1 MHELA
6 LYYKENNDLS
16 SAESILLDACSFEY
30 NKAFYTLAMNFYSD
44 QKRIEFL
51 IEASNRN
58 YPFASYEL
66 ALIYYN
72 QNNYKLSSFFLAT
85 AEQQNIGLP
94 IMNSELNNKINLLAK
109 KIR

>member
-1 MHELA
+1 M
-6 LYYKENNDLS
+6 D
-16 SAESILLDACSFEY
+16 
-30 NKAFYTLAMNFYSD
+30 FYSA

-72 QNNYKLSSFFLAT
+72 QNNYKLSRSFLMT
-85 AEQQNIGLP
+85 AEQQNISLP
-94 IMNSELNNKINLLAK
+94 LMNLELNNKINLLAK
-109 KIR
+109 KLR